1 MSNEYELDDLENF
14 KINPHVWL
22 RTLIAIAGDKD
33 RKAEAVQII
42 SEQTGFSPDKVEVIL
57 ATTISVLL
65 QDTRAN

>member
-1 MSNEYELDDLENF
+1 MSNEYEFDDLENF

-33 RKAEAVQII
+33 RKAEAVQTI
-42 SEQTGFSPDKVEVIL
+42 SEQTGFSPDRVEVIL

>member
-1 MSNEYELDDLENF
+1 MKNEYELDNLENF

-22 RTLIAIAGDKD
+22 QTLLAIAGDKD

-42 SEQTGFSPDKVEVIL
+42 CEQTGFPPERVEVIL

-65 QDTRAN
+65 NDTRSN

>member
-14 KINPHVWL
+14 KIDRHIWL

-33 RKAEAVQII
+33 RKEEAVQII
-42 SEQTGFSPDKVEVIL
+42 SEQTGFSPDKVEIIL

-65 QDTRAN
+65 KDTRAN